1 MANEKVR
8 KKPIDAEWRAHVD
21 ELLDSALQET
31 FPASDPVSIEI
42 DLFSINSS
50 TRYRDA
56 SQEAADEEENHETEA
71 RL

>member
-8 KKPIDAEWRAHVD
+8 KKSIDAEWRAHVD

-50 TRYRDA
+50 ARYRDA